1 MKKFL
6 LSVAAALLTFT
17 VSAEIVDYEKSFSEF
32 EKFPYYVM
40 GYEPAIEN
48 GILTAEYPGSWYQFF
63 IADQIPTKAGE
74 TYTAT
79 VRIKASVPGTL
90 TLNMGWGWG
99 EGELV
104 NSSINVTSDWTEAS
118 AVFENIGGTSC
129 NLVLQPGTHEG
140 TVEIDWVKVTHGGEP
155 VEIPTT
161 GTILAEYYTPTSDRT
176 FGGWGATFENVEED
190 GKPCLKFTNSEAK
203 DSWAVQMAINYPFE
217 AGTTYYIG
225 FDIKGDAA
233 KGIEV
238 NYQANGE
245 EDGTAYYESKGSLTK
260 ASVTPEWNHVI
271 VYGEC
276 TEGANAAHPATCVL
290 FNLGKYV
297 GTFYMTNVTVYTQ
310 INTGIEALP
319 AAETPARQ
327 GVYNLQGIR
336 VLDTAGDLSTLRSG
350 VYIVNGKKTVIMN
363 R

>member
-6 LSVAAALLTFT
+6 LSVTAALLTFT

-63 IADQIPTKAGE
+63 IADQIPTQAGE

-90 TLNMGWGWG
+90 
-99 EGELV
+99 
-104 NSSINVTSDWTEAS
+104 
-118 AVFENIGGTSC
+118 FESIGGTAC

-245 EDGTAYYESKGSLTK
+245 EDGTPYYESKGALTK

-310 INTGIEALP
+310 IEAGTEALP
-319 AAETPARQ
+319 VAETPASQ

-336 VLDTAGDLSTLRSG
+336 ILDTAGDLSTLRSG